1 MQSVFPWRITQISV
15 HGVAAVASCMHL
27 MTHFHM
33 MAGTLHLELA
43 DTRLEILAERTSS
56 QN

>member
-1 MQSVFPWRITQISV
+1 MQSVFPWQTSQISV
-15 HGVAAVASCMHL
+15 HGVAVVASCMRL